1 MSLANRFRTVSR
13 RNPESESWPVRRGR
27 GEEGDDVTPS
37 RPVWRV
43 PTDDDSTVPS
53 AVNRTLA
60 ELRDAA
66 VEAAWPSR
74 NLALR
79 AARLATDGAVYPLLL
94 RIADKQYLRA
104 ARLGCGCRSPAIST
118 MTTRWSP
125 HCAWR
130 PNAPASGGT
139 RASPTT
145 ASDGWLP
152 PSACA
157 FSTGQREM
165 RSVRDGFGAT
175 GHAGAGSECRMWV
188 RDA

>member
-13 RNPESESWPVRRGR
+13 RSPESESWPVRRGR
-27 GEEGDDVTPS
+27 GEAGDDVTPS

-104 ARLGCGCRSPAIST
+104 ARLWLQIASYLDDDDEVVTSLRLAAQ
-118 MTTRWSP
+118 
-125 HCAWR
+125 CAR
-130 PNAPASGGT
+130 IGGNKSFADNCF
-139 RASPTT
+139 RRMA
-145 ASDGWLP
+145 AAERLRLLHR
-152 PSACA
+152 
-157 FSTGQREM
+157 STGDA
-165 RSVRDGFGAT
+165 VGA
-175 GHAGAGSECRMWV
+175 
-188 RDA
+188 